1 MPTRF
6 RRRFRNLSFGCRCST
21 ERVGHQVSRRFRSF
35 HTGPSC
41 TVHQRFTGRFHV
53 WEEEKEEKEEEQEE
67 QQEEE
72 QEEQEEQEERTQ
84 KHTTP
89 ISARTQQH
97 TPSTPPT
104 TTTPLP
110 NVLINAAKCLP
121 VGTRI
126 IPCSDFPKSCL
137 ISSVATISK
146 AFNNS
151 DRDTFMSPLW
161 SITSASYTISS
172 TSFSEIAAVF
182 FLPHTVGP
190 NLRMARHKCLL
201 EIS

>member
-1 MPTRF
+1 LFSYRTPPLLHVRRGTQSSMPTRF
-6 RRRFRNLSFGCRCST
+6 RRRFRNLSFGSRCST

-67 QQEEE
+67 QEEQQ

-104 TTTPLP
+104 KHPPLLLPPLYPTYSSMPP
-110 NVLINAAKCLP
+110 NVFPSALESFL
-121 VGTRI
+121 VRI
-126 IPCSDFPKSCL
+126 S
-137 ISSVATISK
+137 
-146 AFNNS
+146 
-151 DRDTFMSPLW
+151 
-161 SITSASYTISS
+161 
-172 TSFSEIAAVF
+172 
-182 FLPHTVGP
+182 P
-190 NLRMARHKCLL
+190 NLA
-201 EIS
+201 